1 MKKTAFLL
9 ILLICKAGVGYS
21 QMKLIKKLLSD
32 EKDTTRKASFMPIPV
47 LGYTQETGF
56 EFGFGAL
63 YSFYADRI
71 DTNNRSSNFSATAS
85 YSTKKTYNFSI
96 LGDAWSKGNIYHAI
110 AEIRFRRMPFNFY
123 GLGNRTRK
131 IDESKLVQQQIKLQ
145 FDLEKTFFKNFYSG
159 VSLGYENYAFQD
171 KSENQVFS
179 NRSDIRGK
187 PGGQVVFLGISQS
200 YDTRNSNNY
209 PTKGFFG
216 RLTYQYAPDFFGG
229 DDFTGSQFNLNLR
242 NFWKLS
248 NKFVIGAQGIFR
260 TMQSNHTPFYLLP
273 QLGNDEIMRGYY
285 TGRFRDRNLL
295 AMQAELRYRY
305 NNRFGAV
312 LFAGT
317 GTVWGRTP
325 FDFDYFKPNLGAG
338 FRYFFDPAKGLSV
351 RMDYGIGSKLRNEER
366 QSGFYISLAEA
377 F

>member
-1 MKKTAFLL
+1 M
-9 ILLICKAGVGYS
+9 GVS
-21 QMKLIKKLLSD
+21 NAQMKLIRKLLSD

-56 EFGFGAL
+56 EFGAGAL
-63 YSFYADRI
+63 YSFYADRA
-71 DTNNRSSNFSATAS
+71 DTSNRSSNFSATAS

-96 LGDAWSKGNIYHAI
+96 LGDAWSKGNLYHAI
-110 AEIRFRRMPFNFY
+110 AEIRFRKMPFNFY

-131 IDESKLVQQQIKLQ
+131 IDEDKLEQQQIKLQ
-145 FDLEKTFFKNFYSG
+145 FDLERTFLKNFYSG
-159 VSLGYENYAFQD
+159 ISLGYENYIFQD
-171 KSENQVFS
+171 KSVDGIFS
-179 NRSDIRGK
+179 ARPNINGK
-187 PGGQVVFLGISQS
+187 PGGQVIFLGISQS

-216 RLTYQYAPDFFGG
+216 RFSYQYAPDFFGG
-229 DDFTGSQFNLNLR
+229 TNFTGSQFNLNIR
-242 NFWKLS
+242 NFWSL
-248 NKFVIGAQGIFR
+248 NKKIVIGAQGIFR
-260 TMQSNHTPFYLLP
+260 ALQSEHTPFYLLP

-285 TGRFRDRNLL
+285 TGRYRDRNLL
-295 AMQAELRYRY
+295 ALQTELRYRY

-317 GTVWGRTP
+317 GTVWGRSP
-325 FDFDYFKPNLGAG
+325 FDFNYFKPDLGVG

-351 RMDYGIGSKLRNEER
+351 RMDYGIGGKVKSEER